1 MRLGITIALLL
12 VSFIAGIF
20 VNNIYHKR
28 RSVEYAAGTAASP
41 PQQGD
46 RWRLA
51 DTKEHEL
58 RSALDALAKAEGN
71 TAAVLNRKERIL
83 LQLMKDLG
91 STGGS
96 SIYNFGIHRYYNG
109 IVEEYLGRDDKPR
122 VLEIGPGINLG
133 TGLIF
138 AMTGAGKYYGL
149 DLYRDPDLLGA
160 PQYESIVAL
169 LTRVAPAGV
178 KTPADAIMKITEGK
192 VTFQTE
198 KIEYLYPRE
207 SHDIP
212 LGDGSLDF
220 VFSHSTLE
228 HIVDPTMT
236 LDTIFRVLR
245 KSGVTAHHIDLRDH
259 RDFSRPLEFLKD
271 DASAWEKRRASAQAH
286 LYNMNRWRTS
296 DYRTTLERKGF
307 RILKIQP
314 TGTHAVS
321 EEFRRSLHPD
331 FQKYSLEDLSV
342 SSVLIIAKKP

>member
-1 MRLGITIALLL
+1 MRQGITIALLL
-12 VSFIAGIF
+12 VSFVAGIA

-28 RSVEYAAGTAASP
+28 RGADYATGTAALT

-46 RWRLA
+46 RRRLV
-51 DTKEHEL
+51 DIREHEL

-83 LQLMKDLG
+83 LQTVKDLG
-91 STGGS
+91 SINGS
-96 SIYNFGIHRYYNG
+96 SIYNFDIHHYYNN
-109 IVEEYLGRDDKPR
+109 IMEEFLGRDAKPR

-138 AMTGAGKYYGL
+138 AMTSAKKYYGL
-149 DLYRDPDLLGA
+149 DLYQDPDLLGA
-160 PQYESIVAL
+160 PQYESIVTL
-169 LTRVAPAGV
+169 LSRVAPANI
-178 KTPADAIMKITEGK
+178 KTPVDAVMKIAERK
-192 VTFQTE
+192 VTFQKE

-212 LGDGSLDF
+212 LGDGTLDF
-220 VFSHSTLE
+220 IFSHSTLE
-228 HIVDPTMT
+228 HVVDPAKT

-245 KSGVTAHHIDLRDH
+245 KGGVTAHHIDLRDH
-259 RDFSRPLEFLKD
+259 HDFSTPLEFLKD
-271 DASAWEKRRASAQAH
+271 DASTWKKRRAAAQAH

-296 DYRTTLERKGF
+296 DYRTALERKGF
-307 RILKIQP
+307 RILRIQP
-314 TGTHAVS
+314 TETHAVS

-342 SSVLIIAKKP
+342 TAVLIIAKKP